1 MKLAVLAAQQGTCP
15 RRKIGACLYDANGEI
30 LGEGHNGV
38 NGECACPGRDVP
50 AGAGNAA
57 CYGIHA
63 EVRAL
68 MQATEAGHKPSE
80 VASCYST
87 KAPCTNCTLM
97 LLATGCKKIVFQ
109 VDSNETLNKEIW
121 IDAGREWIHQPLK

>member
-1 MKLAVLAAQQGTCP
+1 MAERGTCP
-15 RRKIGACLYDANGEI
+15 RRKIGAVLYDRNGEV
-30 LGEGHNGV
+30 LGEGWNGV
-38 NGECACPGRDVP
+38 DGVRDGVCDCPGRHIP

-68 MQATEAGHKPSE
+68 MQAMQNHAPAEIG
-80 VASCYST
+80 SCYST

-97 LLATGCKKIVFQ
+97 LLATGCNKIVFKIE
-109 VDSNETLNKEIW
+109 SNETLNREIW
-121 IDAGREWIHQPLK
+121 LNAGRQWVHQPEE